1 VLNPVHGGLTLVGQR
16 NVGAI
21 EVPID
26 LVDESPGSDADTT
39 TSLRKQ
45 RHGELEKRL
54 RSHTSHPPRRG
65 QQADGRRQS
74 WDSVASSIDSEDN
87 TDVIAST
94 MEWRRM
100 VMQSQKESQATS
112 TRQHREGHSRAKL
125 DAEIER
131 IRRHYLKQEKILE
144 REIVRLERRYE
155 WTIAQ
160 LEREEQDEESYFVD
174 GWEEVRS
181 DYQPTECDEG
191 SRCGSVVPD

>member
-1 VLNPVHGGLTLVGQR
+1 MTI
-16 NVGAI
+16 A
-21 EVPID
+21 D
-26 LVDESPGSDADTT
+26 LVDEGSGSDADTT
-39 TSLRKQ
+39 TSRRKQ
-45 RHGELEKRL
+45 RHGELEKL
-54 RSHTSHPPRRG
+54 RSHTPQPLRRR
-65 QQADGRRQS
+65 QQADGRRES
-74 WDSVASSIDSEDN
+74 WDCVASSIEDN

-100 VMQSQKESQATS
+100 VMQSQKETQATN
-112 TRQHREGHSRAKL
+112 TRQYREGRSRAKL

-131 IRRHYLKQEKILE
+131 IRQHYHEQEKVLE

-160 LEREEQDEESYFVD
+160 LEREEQDDGSCSVD

-181 DYQPTECDEG
+181 DYQPTECDER